1 MTTGPWLTAAALAG
15 LPGLPASERRT
26 RDWLART
33 RVPQRQAAGKH
44 GGGGV
49 EWDCSALPEATR
61 AALMLRQIE
70 AVAPATP
77 VAPQLATAPQ
87 LAPDRKTAL
96 PAVTI
101 TPRAGL
107 PAPPAARVASRQEAA
122 CADAR
127 LALLNQAYALQAAGR
142 SLEAAFNLLAHQL
155 ASPQA
160 PADLLAL
167 ASAANQRQRRGG
179 AAPVSAKTL
188 WKWHALHTATGW
200 AGLLPA
206 PVLAKPLASLPDDVA
221 AVLARYHSTSGAARN
236 LSHCAQAVNTELGRP
251 HDDWRALAHRARR
264 ALPKVDKVGLIKARH
279 TGAERDAKLPYK
291 RRDTSVLVPNDV
303 WLIDGHTFKAKV
315 RHPFH
320 GQPFA
325 PEVTVV
331 IDAADRFIVGW
342 SISLSENTIAVGD
355 AVRVAVTRAGTTPA
369 MIYSDGGSGE
379 TGKMLDCPV
388 AGIYNR
394 LGISHPVGLP
404 GKPQGHGLIE
414 RSWRTTMI
422 RAARQYGSYQGGD
435 ADSHTVRNVR
445 LELGREATAVKRA
458 QAAGAEVGSV
468 VKLSAKV
475 PGWQQFMADVAAEVE
490 RYNTVHR
497 HRGLP
502 KHTSGPHAGKHMT
515 PAEAR
520 AAMAQPIDDVLRVT
534 HATAV
539 HLFMPAM
546 VRTPSRGWVTL
557 ENKQYF
563 SEALMA
569 NGVDGERCR
578 VHYDIHDPAKV
589 WVWTLAGTF
598 VCEAGLEANTIDY
611 MPLSALQLAREKRT
625 RAAVKRLEQK
635 IDTAMAELNPQ
646 LQAPVAG
653 MVFNAPQQPAELA
666 PVAAQQHPA
675 DTPAL
680 QAGRPAFFES
690 AADRYEWLMQHPAA
704 WGDGDATWLADY
716 AASTDYAA
724 LAGYFSSRGI
734 AWPDEGDSPGF
745 SQAG

>member
-1 MTTGPWLTAAALAG
+1 MTTGPWLTAAHLAG
-15 LPGLPASERRT
+15 LPGLPGSERRC
-26 RDWLART
+26 REWLARMG
-33 RVPQRQAAGKH
+33 VPQRPAAGKH

-49 EWDCSALPEATR
+49 EWDCTALPDATR
-61 AALMLRQIE
+61 AALMLRQVDQ
-70 AVAPATP
+70 AAAALPAPTAPT
-77 VAPQLATAPQ
+77 APQVATTPQ
-87 LAPDRKTAL
+87 LAPVRKPGALATTA
-96 PAVTI
+96 P
-101 TPRAGL
+101 
-107 PAPPAARVASRQEAA
+107 ARVPSRHEAA

-127 LALLNQAYALQAAGR
+127 LALLNHAYSLQHGR
-142 SLEAAFNLLAHQL
+142 TLEAAFALVVHQL
-155 ASPQA
+155 ATASA
-160 PADLLAL
+160 PADLLAML
-167 ASAANQRQRRGG
+167 PAANQRARQAA
-179 AAPVSAKTL
+179 AAPVSVKTL
-188 WKWHALHTATGW
+188 WKWHAKHGASGW

-221 AVLARYHSTSGAARN
+221 AVLARYHSTSGVARN
-236 LSHCAQAVNTELGRP
+236 LSLCAQAVNTELGRP
-251 HDDWRALAHRARR
+251 FDDWKALCHRARR

-291 RRDTSVLVPNDV
+291 RRDTSVLAPNDV

-379 TGKMLDCPV
+379 TGKQLDCPI

-422 RAARQYGSYQGGD
+422 RCARQYGSYQGGD

-445 LELGREATAVKRA
+445 LELAREATAVKRA
-458 QAAGAEVGSV
+458 QAEGAV
-468 VKLSAKV
+468 VKLSGKV

-490 RYNTVHR
+490 RYNTTHR

-502 KHTSGPHAGKHMT
+502 KHASGPHAGKHMT

-520 AAMAQPIDDVLRVT
+520 AAMATPIDDVLRID
-534 HATAV
+534 HATAL

-557 ENKQYF
+557 ENKQYY
-563 SEALMA
+563 SEALMTH
-569 NGVDGERCR
+569 GVDGERCR
-578 VHYDIHDPAKV
+578 VHYDIHDPGKV
-589 WVWTLAGTF
+589 WVWTLAGDF

-611 MPLSALQLAREKRT
+611 MPRSALELAKERRVK
-625 RAAVKRLEQK
+625 AAVKRLQTK
-635 IDTAMAELNPQ
+635 MDLAQAELAPQ
-646 LQAPVAG
+646 LDAPATPVVFSHPLPADLAHAVLPQAE
-653 MVFNAPQQPAELA
+653 PAELA
-666 PVAAQQHPA
+666 SH
-675 DTPAL
+675 
-680 QAGRPAFFES
+680 AGPQRPAFFADS
-690 AADRYEWLMQHPAA
+690 AERYEWLMQHPGLWA
-704 WGDGDATWLADY
+704 DGDATWLASY
-716 AASTDYAA
+716 ATSTDYEA
-724 LAGYFSSRGI
+724 LAGYYASRGLE
-734 AWPDEGDSPGF
+734 WPDEGDSPGF

>member
-1 MTTGPWLTAAALAG
+1 MTTQGPWLTAAALAG

-61 AALMLRQIE
+61 AALMLRQVQQ
-70 AVAPATP
+70 AAA
-77 VAPQLATAPQ
+77 
-87 LAPDRKTAL
+87 D
-96 PAVTI
+96 
-101 TPRAGL
+101 L
-107 PAPPAARVASRQEAA
+107 PAPAAAQPMHQVPATRASLPAMPAAPRVPSRQEAS

-127 LALLNQAYALQAAGR
+127 LALLNRAYALQDAGR
-142 SLEAAFNLLAHQL
+142 SLEAAFTLVAHEL
-155 ASPQA
+155 ASPHA
-160 PADLLAL
+160 PADLLAQL
-167 ASAANQRQRRGG
+167 PAANQRLRHGQ
-179 AAPVSAKTL
+179 AVPPVSSKTL
-188 WKWHALHTATGW
+188 WKWHAKHQASGW
-200 AGLLPA
+200 TGLLPA

-236 LSHCAQAVNTELGRP
+236 LSHCAQAVNAELGRP
-251 HDDWRALAHRARR
+251 YDDWVALCHRARR
-264 ALPKVDKVGLIKARH
+264 ALPKVDRVGLIKARH
-279 TGAERDAKLPYK
+279 TGAERDARLPYK

-369 MIYSDGGSGE
+369 MIYSDGGAGE
-379 TGKMLDCPV
+379 TGKKLDCPV
-388 AGIYNR
+388 AGIYSR

-422 RAARQYGSYQGGD
+422 RCARQYGSYQGGD

-445 LELGREATAVKRA
+445 LELAREATAIKRA
-458 QAAGAEVGSV
+458 AADGDVM
-468 VKLSAKV
+468 KLSAKV
-475 PGWQQFMADVAAEVE
+475 PSWQQFMQDVAAEVE
-490 RYNTVHR
+490 RYNTLHR

-520 AAMAQPIDDVLRVT
+520 AAMHQPVDDVLRVD
-534 HATAV
+534 HATAL
-539 HLFMPAM
+539 HLFMPAE
-546 VRTPSRGWVTL
+546 VRTPARGWVTL
-557 ENKQYF
+557 ERKQYF

-569 NGVDGERCR
+569 HGVDGERCR
-578 VHYDIHDPAKV
+578 VHYDIHDPGKV
-589 WVWTLAGTF
+589 WVWTLAGDF
-598 VCEAGLEANTIDY
+598 VCEAQLDGNTIDY
-611 MPLSALQLAREKRT
+611 MPQSALELAREKRV
-625 RAAVKRLEQK
+625 RSAIKRLEQK
-635 IDTAMAELNPQ
+635 IDTAKAELHPQ
-646 LQAPVAG
+646 LDAPAAG
-653 MVFNAPQQPAELA
+653 MTFAAPQRAAELA
-666 PVAAQQHPA
+666 PVPATAAAAPA
-675 DTPAL
+675 TPAL
-680 QAGRPAFFES
+680 AAGSRPAFFES

-704 WGDGDATWLADY
+704 WAEGDATWLADY
-716 AASTDYAA
+716 ADSTDYAA
-724 LAGYFSSRGI
+724 LQGYFSSRGI
-734 AWPDEGDSPGF
+734 AWLDEGDSPGF

>member
-1 MTTGPWLTAAALAG
+1 MTMPAGLWLTAAALAG

-26 RDWLART
+26 RDWLARIG
-33 RVPQRQAAGKH
+33 VPQRQAGGQR

-49 EWDCSALPEATR
+49 EWDCGHLPEQTR
-61 AALMLRQIE
+61 AALMLRQVQ
-70 AVAPATP
+70 AVASAQPAT
-77 VAPQLATAPQ
+77 TPQ
-87 LAPDRKTAL
+87 LAPDRKPSPKAPAVSATLPTTL
-96 PAVTI
+96 PATQ
-101 TPRAGL
+101 
-107 PAPPAARVASRQEAA
+107 RVPSRDDAE

-127 LALLNQAYALQAAGR
+127 LAILNRAYAIQEAGR
-142 SLEAAFNLLAHQL
+142 ALDQAFTLLVSHL
-155 ASPQA
+155 ATDQA
-160 PADLLAL
+160 PADLLAMVP
-167 ASAANQRQRRGG
+167 AANQRARKGS

-188 WKWHALHTATGW
+188 WKWHALHKAGGW

-206 PVLAKPLASLPDDVA
+206 PVLAKPLASLANDVA

-251 HDDWRALAHRARR
+251 HDAWVALAHRARR
-264 ALPKVDKVGLIKARH
+264 ALPKVDKTGLIKARH

-291 RRDTSVLVPNDV
+291 RRDTTVLAPNDV

-331 IDAADRFIVGW
+331 IDAADRYIVGW

-369 MIYSDGGSGE
+369 MIYSDGGAGE
-379 TGKMLDCPV
+379 TGKMLDCPM

-445 LELGREATAVKRA
+445 LELGREATAIKRA
-458 QAAGAEVGSV
+458 AADGSV

-475 PGWQQFMADVAAEVE
+475 PGWQQFMADVAAEVQ
-490 RYNTVHR
+490 RYNTTHR

-502 KHTSGPHAGKHMT
+502 KHTSGPHTGKHMT

-520 AAMAQPIDDVLRVT
+520 AVMAQPIDDVLRVD
-534 HATAV
+534 HATAL
-539 HLFMPAM
+539 HLFMPAQ
-546 VRTPSRGWVTL
+546 VRTPTRGWVTL

-563 SEALMA
+563 NQDLMA
-569 NGVDGERCR
+569 HGVDGERCR
-578 VHYDIHDPAKV
+578 VHYDIHDPAHV
-589 WVWTLAGTF
+589 WVWTLAGDF
-598 VCEAGLEANTIDY
+598 VCQAQLEGNTIDY
-611 MPLSALQLAREKRT
+611 MPQSALELAREKRV
-625 RAAVKRLEQK
+625 RSAIKRLEQK
-635 IDTAMAELNPQ
+635 IDTANAELNPM

-653 MVFNAPQQPAELA
+653 MVFDAPQRAAELA
-666 PVAAQQHPA
+666 AAQA
-675 DTPAL
+675 GTATPPQAL
-680 QAGRPAFFES
+680 ATGARPVFFDS

-704 WGDGDATWLADY
+704 WGEGDATWLTDY
-716 AASTDYAA
+716 AASPDYAA

-734 AWPDEGDSPGF
+734 AWPDEGESPGF

>member
-1 MTTGPWLTAAALAG
+1 MTTPAALWLTAAALAG

-26 RDWLART
+26 RDWLLRT
-33 RVPQRQAAGKH
+33 RVPHRLAGGRQ
-44 GGGGV
+44 GGGGT

-70 AVAPATP
+70 TA
-77 VAPQLATAPQ
+77 APQ
-87 LAPDRKTAL
+87 LAPDRKPTLPATRASL
-96 PAVTI
+96 PAV
-101 TPRAGL
+101 
-107 PAPPAARVASRQEAA
+107 PAQAAPRVASRHDAA

-127 LALLNQAYALQAAGR
+127 LALLTQAYALQEAGR
-142 SLEAAFNLLAHQL
+142 SLEAAFTLLAHQL
-155 ASPQA
+155 ASAQA

-167 ASAANQRQRRGG
+167 APAANQRQRQGS

-188 WKWHALHTATGW
+188 WKWHGLCTATGW

-206 PVLAKPLASLPDDVA
+206 TVVAKPLASLADDVA

-251 HDDWRALAHRARR
+251 HTDWVALAHRARR

-369 MIYSDGGSGE
+369 MIYSDGGAGE
-379 TGKMLDCPV
+379 TGKMLDCPM

-445 LELGREATAVKRA
+445 LELGREATAIKRA
-458 QAAGAEVGSV
+458 AADGTV

-475 PGWQQFMADVAAEVE
+475 PSWQQFMADVAAEVQ
-490 RYNTVHR
+490 RYNTTHR
-497 HRGLP
+497 HRSLA
-502 KHTSGPHAGKHMT
+502 KHSSGPLAGKHMT

-520 AAMAQPIDDVLRVT
+520 LAMAQPIDEVLRVD
-534 HATAV
+534 HATAL
-539 HLFMPAM
+539 HLFMPAQ
-546 VRTPSRGWVTL
+546 VRTPTRGWVTL

-563 SEALMA
+563 NQDLMA
-569 NGVDGERCR
+569 HGVDGERCR
-578 VHYDIHDPAKV
+578 VHYDIHDPAHV
-589 WVWTLAGTF
+589 WVWTLAGTY
-598 VCEAGLEANTIDY
+598 VCQAQLEGNTIDY
-611 MPLSALQLAREKRT
+611 MPLSALELAREKRA

-635 IDTAMAELNPQ
+635 IDTALAELNPQ

-653 MVFNAPQQPAELA
+653 MVFDAPQRSAELA
-666 PVAAQQHPA
+666 PAQA
-675 DTPAL
+675 STPAAPQTL
-680 QAGRPAFFES
+680 AGARPAFFDS

-704 WGDGDATWLADY
+704 WGDGDATWLTDY
-716 AASTDYAA
+716 AASPDYAA
-724 LAGYFSSRGI
+724 LQGYFSSRGI
-734 AWPDEGDSPGF
+734 AWPEEGDSPGF

>member
-1 MTTGPWLTAAALAG
+1 MTNPAATWLPAAALAG
-15 LPGLPASERRT
+15 LPGLPGSERRC
-26 RDWLART
+26 REWLART
-33 RVPQRQAAGKH
+33 RVPQRQASGKA

-61 AALMLRQIE
+61 AALMLRQVQQ
-70 AVAPATP
+70 AGAALPAPAPAAPAPQLPATRASLPAAPATP
-77 VAPQLATAPQ
+77 
-87 LAPDRKTAL
+87 
-96 PAVTI
+96 
-101 TPRAGL
+101 
-107 PAPPAARVASRQEAA
+107 RVPSRQEAA
-122 CADAR
+122 SADAR
-127 LALLNQAYALQAAGR
+127 LALLTRAYALRDDGR
-142 SLEAAFNLLAHQL
+142 PLDAAFTLLAHQL
-155 ASPQA
+155 ASAHA

-167 ASAANQRQRRGG
+167 VPAANQRQRQGS

-188 WKWHALHTATGW
+188 WKWHALHTASGW

-236 LSHCAQAVNTELGRP
+236 LSHCAQAINTELGRP
-251 HDDWRALAHRARR
+251 YDDWVALCHRARR

-279 TGAERDAKLPYK
+279 TGAERDARLPYK
-291 RRDTSVLVPNDV
+291 RRDTSVLAPNDV

-331 IDAADRFIVGW
+331 IDAADRYIVGW

-369 MIYSDGGSGE
+369 MIYSDGGAGE
-379 TGKMLDCPV
+379 TGKKLDCPV
-388 AGIYNR
+388 AGIYSR

-422 RAARQYGSYQGGD
+422 RCARQYGSYQGGD

-445 LELGREATAVKRA
+445 LELGREATAIKRA
-458 QAAGAEVGSV
+458 AADGGV
-468 VKLSAKV
+468 VKLTSKV
-475 PGWQQFMADVAAEVE
+475 PGWQQFMADVAAEVD
-490 RYNTVHR
+490 RYNTLHR

-502 KHTSGPHAGKHMT
+502 KHTSGAHTGKHMT

-520 AAMAQPIDDVLRVT
+520 AAMQLPIDDVLRVD
-534 HATAV
+534 HATAL
-539 HLFMPAM
+539 HLFMPAE
-546 VRTPSRGWVTL
+546 VRTPARGWVTL
-557 ENKQYF
+557 ERKQYF
-563 SEALMA
+563 NEALMA
-569 NGVDGERCR
+569 HGVDGERCR
-578 VHYDIHDPAKV
+578 VHYDIHDAGKV
-589 WVWTLAGTF
+589 WVWTLAGDF
-598 VCEAGLEANTIDY
+598 VCEAQLEGNTIDY
-611 MPLSALQLAREKRT
+611 MPQSALELARERRVKS
-625 RAAVKRLEQK
+625 AIKRLEQK

-646 LQAPVAG
+646 LEAPTQG
-653 MVFNAPQQPAELA
+653 MVFNAPQQHAQLA
-666 PVAAQQHPA
+666 PVAVQPQQQPA
-675 DTPAL
+675 AAPAL
-680 QAGRPAFFES
+680 AGRPAFFDS

>member
-1 MTTGPWLTAAALAG
+1 MTPATGPWLTAAHLAG
-15 LPGLPASERRT
+15 LPGLPGSERRC
-26 RDWLART
+26 REWLART

-61 AALMLRQIE
+61 AALMLRQVQQA
-70 AVAPATP
+70 AVA
-77 VAPQLATAPQ
+77 
-87 LAPDRKTAL
+87 L
-96 PAVTI
+96 PT
-101 TPRAGL
+101 
-107 PAPPAARVASRQEAA
+107 PAAIEISPNRNLVRPTPSAPRVASRQEAA

-142 SLEAAFNLLAHQL
+142 SLEAAFTLLAHQL

-167 ASAANQRQRRGG
+167 APAANQRQRQGS

-188 WKWHALHTATGW
+188 WKWHAQHTATGW

-206 PVLAKPLASLPDDVA
+206 PVLARPLASLPDDVA

-251 HDDWRALAHRARR
+251 HDEWRALANRARR

-331 IDAADRFIVGW
+331 IDAADRYIVGW

-379 TGKMLDCPV
+379 TGKMLDCPI

-422 RAARQYGSYQGGD
+422 RCARQYGSYQGGD

-445 LELGREATAVKRA
+445 LELGREATAIKRA
-458 QAAGAEVGSV
+458 QADGGV

-490 RYNTVHR
+490 RYNTLHR
-497 HRGLP
+497 HRSNP

-534 HATAV
+534 HATAL

-563 SEALMA
+563 NQALMSH
-569 NGVDGERCR
+569 GVDGERCR
-578 VHYDIHDPAKV
+578 VHYDIHDPAHV
-589 WVWTLAGTF
+589 WVWTLGGEY
-598 VCEAGLEANTIDY
+598 VCQAQLEGNTIDY
-611 MPLSALQLAREKRT
+611 MPLSALELAREKRT
-625 RAAVKRLEQK
+625 KAAIKRLEQK
-635 IDTAMAELNPQ
+635 IDTAKAELAPQ

-653 MVFNAPQQPAELA
+653 MVFDAPQRPAELA
-666 PVAAQQHPA
+666 PVQAAAHPGPA
-675 DTPAL
+675 DL
-680 QAGRPAFFES
+680 QADPLPEGARPAFFAS

-704 WGDGDATWLADY
+704 WADGDATWLAGY

-724 LAGYFSSRGI
+724 LQGYFSSRGI

>member
-1 MTTGPWLTAAALAG
+1 MTTAGPWLTAAALAG

-33 RVPQRQAAGKH
+33 RVPQRQATGKH

-70 AVAPATP
+70 AAAPA
-77 VAPQLATAPQ
+77 AEQLAATPQ
-87 LAPDRKTAL
+87 LAPVRKPAL
-96 PAVTI
+96 PAV
-101 TPRAGL
+101 RSSL
-107 PAPPAARVASRQEAA
+107 PAAPAAARVPSRHDAA

-127 LALLNQAYALQAAGR
+127 LALLNRAYALQEGGR
-142 SLEAAFNLLAHQL
+142 SLDVAFTLLAHQL
-155 ASPQA
+155 ATPQA
-160 PADLLAL
+160 PADLLDL
-167 ASAANQRQRRGG
+167 APVANQRARK
-179 AAPVSAKTL
+179 AAASPISGKTL
-188 WKWHALHTATGW
+188 WKWHAKHQATGW

-236 LSHCAQAVNTELGRP
+236 LSHCAQAVNLELGRP
-251 HDDWRALAHRARR
+251 YDAWEPLYHRARR

-279 TGAERDAKLPYK
+279 TGAERDARLPYK

-342 SISLSENTIAVGD
+342 SVSLSENTLAVGD

-379 TGKMLDCPV
+379 TGKMLDCPI

-422 RAARQYGSYQGGD
+422 RCARQYGSYQGGD

-445 LELGREATAVKRA
+445 LELAREATAVKRA
-458 QAAGAEVGSV
+458 QAEGGAI
-468 VKLSAKV
+468 KLSTKV
-475 PGWQQFMADVAAEVE
+475 PAWQQFMADVAAEVE
-490 RYNTVHR
+490 RYNTTHR
-497 HRGLP
+497 HRSLP
-502 KHTSGPHAGKHMT
+502 KHARGPHAGKHMT

-520 AAMAQPIDDVLRVT
+520 AATLQPVDDVLRID
-534 HATAV
+534 HATAL

-563 SEALMA
+563 SQALMA
-569 NGVDGERCR
+569 HGVDGERCR
-578 VHYDIHDPAKV
+578 VHYDIHDPGKV
-589 WVWTLAGTF
+589 WVWTLAGDY
-598 VCEAGLEANTIDY
+598 VCEAALEANTIDY
-611 MPLSALQLAREKRT
+611 MPLSALELAREKRA
-625 RAAVKRLEQK
+625 RAAIKRLEQK
-635 IDTAMAELNPQ
+635 IDTAKAELNPQ
-646 LQAPVAG
+646 LDAPVAG
-653 MVFNAPQQPAELA
+653 MVFDAPQRPAELA
-666 PVAAQQHPA
+666 PVAAAPA
-675 DTPAL
+675 DQPPA
-680 QAGRPAFFES
+680 AMPVPGARPAFFAS

-724 LAGYFSSRGI
+724 LQGYFSSRGI